1 MGKWELWKDDWRLG
15 PYRRKHNVKF
25 FQEGGKVVLLE
36 KGRRGER
43 VREV

>member
-15 PYRRKHNVKF
+15 PYRRKPNVNF